1 MLYCTVGVDHLY
13 GSKYAT
19 EFHWHVGEQP
29 KWNGAFGRERLL
41 NCAVEIQA
49 DGDEL
54 DEIYHQFPNIPQA
67 NLSRVVIWTGDF
79 ARFIALNLQASYS
92 HKGG

>member
-1 MLYCTVGVDHLY
+1 MLCCTVGDLDNRPM
-13 GSKYAT
+13 
-19 EFHWHVGEQP
+19 EFGWHVGQQP
-29 KWNGAFGRERLL
+29 QWLQDDVWSHRIRSFP
-41 NCAVEIQA
+41 VEIQA